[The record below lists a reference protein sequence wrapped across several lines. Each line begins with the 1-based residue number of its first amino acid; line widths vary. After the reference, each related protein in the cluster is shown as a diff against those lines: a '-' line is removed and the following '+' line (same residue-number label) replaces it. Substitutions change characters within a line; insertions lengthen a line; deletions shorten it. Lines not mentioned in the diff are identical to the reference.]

1 MYKMEESCDQLIE
14 SIAFL
19 NVPLVGIFT
28 VYKILLF

>member
-14 SIAFL
+14 SIISL

>member
-1 MYKMEESCDQLIE
+1 MEESCDQLIE

-19 NVPLVGIFT
+19 NVLLVGTFT